1 MDTQKAI
8 ELLEKSE
15 HAAILLPPEPDID
28 CWASAEVLARALEEK
43 GKTIGF
49 LPTVRA
55 GHADPPPA
63 FKKVLNSSPLAREFI
78 VSLDT
83 ASSPASQLR
92 YEKHNDRID
101 VIFSP
106 KTVAIRKD
114 AFSFR
119 DGNVQCDCII
129 ALGIPDVE
137 VVTRH
142 PDMDPRIL
150 TEVPIINMDTS
161 AENRKYGEVNLVS
174 EEKTSL
180 SEIIC
185 QLLQSSDNWAPA
197 GETATLLLAGI
208 MAATDSFTLPIA
220 SGAAMTA
227 SSGLISAGAS
237 YAAAR
242 DLARADHTLPLL
254 QLASRAAVRS
264 KENGTTGVLW
274 SFLTAEDF
282 EKTGRQGADI
292 TFVLRHLSALLPPQK
307 IHVLLW
313 QDPQEKNIRAILGA
327 DAPVLEA
334 IANQESGSF
343 QSPRLALHA
352 RFSNFQEAEEHIDS
366 LLKRAL

>member
-15 HAAILLPPEPDID
+15 HAALLLAPEPDID

-43 GKTIGF
+43 GKTVGF
-49 LPTVRA
+49 LPTVRPD
-55 GHADPPPA
+55 HAAPPPV
-63 FKKVLNSSPLAREFI
+63 FKKVLNPSALTREFI

-83 ASSPASQLR
+83 VSSPASQLR
-92 YEKHNDRID
+92 YEKHDGRID

-106 KTVAIRKD
+106 KATAIRKES
-114 AFSFR
+114 FSFR
-119 DGNVQCDCII
+119 DGTIQCDLII
-129 ALGIPDVE
+129 ALGIPDIE
-137 VVTRH
+137 TMTHH

-150 TEVPIINMDTS
+150 TEVPIINIDTS
-161 AENRKYGEVNLVS
+161 AENRRYGEANLAS
-174 EEKTSL
+174 DERTSL
-180 SEIIC
+180 SEIVC
-185 QLLQSSDNWAPA
+185 QTLQSSDNWAPT
-197 GETATLLLAGI
+197 GEAATLLLAGI
-208 MAATDSFTLPIA
+208 MAATDSFALPIA
-220 SGAAMTA
+220 SAAAMTA
-227 SSGLISAGAS
+227 SSCLIAAGAS

-242 DLARADHTLPLL
+242 DLARAGHTLPLL

-264 KENGTTGVLW
+264 KEDETGGILW

-292 TFVLRHLSALLPPQK
+292 AFVLRHLSTLLPPRK
-307 IHVLLW
+307 AHVLLW

-327 DAPVLEA
+327 DTPVLET
-334 IANQESGSF
+334 IASRESGSF
-343 QSPRLALHA
+343 QSPHLALAA